1 VLTHASIL
9 MLTSNPTR
17 TSPVKRGQ
25 WILNNILGE
34 PPPPPPPGVEELN
47 DDDETLGSLREKME
61 QHRANPACA
70 VCHRQMDALGFGLEN
85 FDGIGAWRDRDGRF
99 EIDPSGELP
108 GNQAFAGPAELMS
121 ILAQGRRDAFSRCLA
136 EKVLTYGL
144 GRGLGPYDRCA
155 VNAILDRLAADGYRF
170 STLVKAVVTSEPFLY
185 REVIGAE

>member
-1 VLTHASIL
+1 
-9 MLTSNPTR
+9 
-17 TSPVKRGQ
+17 
-25 WILNNILGE
+25 
-34 PPPPPPPGVEELN
+34 
-47 DDDETLGSLREKME
+47 
-61 QHRANPACA
+61 
-70 VCHRQMDALGFGLEN
+70 
-85 FDGIGAWRDRDGRF
+85 
-99 EIDPSGELP
+99 
-108 GNQAFAGPAELMS
+108 MS